1 MSRKYPYEGS
11 ERAVP
16 TILIIDD
23 EPSITDV
30 VAEVLTDEGYETL
43 TACGGRDALNVLAER
58 HPDLLLLD
66 LFMPEMSGLDL
77 LAKLQADERLAKI
90 PVVMMTAGAMANLS
104 IGHAGPTQ
112 VLAKPFDVDHLLATV
127 RTLV

>member
-1 MSRKYPYEGS
+1 M
-11 ERAVP
+11 P

-23 EPSITDV
+23 EPTIIDV

-43 TACGGRDALNVLAER
+43 TARGGQAALAMIAAR
-58 HPDLLLLD
+58 RPDLMVLD

-77 LAKLQADERLAKI
+77 LARIQADETLSSI
-90 PVVMMTAGAMANLS
+90 PVVLMTAGALGNLTVS
-104 IGHAGPTQ
+104 HAGPTQ
-112 VLAKPFDVDHLLATV
+112 MIRKPFDMDDLISTV

>member
-1 MSRKYPYEGS
+1 M
-11 ERAVP
+11 P

-43 TACGGRDALNVLAER
+43 IASGGRDALDLLAAHR
-58 HPDLLLLD
+58 PDLMLLD

-77 LAKLQADERLAKI
+77 LARLQADKRLAGI
-90 PVVMMTAGAMANLS
+90 PVVMMTAGVMGDMNLS
-104 IGHAGPTQ
+104 HSGPTH
-112 VLAKPFDVDHLLATV
+112 VLAKPFNVDDLIATV

>member
-1 MSRKYPYEGS
+1 MGS

-43 TACGGRDALNVLAER
+43 IASGGRDALHMLAECR
-58 HPDLLLLD
+58 PDLMLLD

-77 LAKLQADERLAKI
+77 LAQLQADERLASI

-104 IGHAGPTQ
+104 FGHGGPTQ
-112 VLAKPFDVDHLLATV
+112 VIAKPFDVEDLLATV